1 MSGNKRAAPEEFTNN
16 TDAMKCLIMTISR
29 DGKKAEETAKRLKVE
44 VEEIKEQNA
53 YMRRQIDRLDGYTQE
68 LEGRLDTMHAI
79 VENMLNRGP
88 TDRDAMQDVISNLR
102 ATRQYDMN
110 DIDRIL
116 FEVETDEDDTWDA
129 ELASIFAGDELW
141 GVDL

>member
-1 MSGNKRAAPEEFTNN
+1 MSGTKRSAPEEFLNN

-29 DGKKAEETAKRLKVE
+29 DGKAAEESVKRLKVE
-44 VEEIKEQNA
+44 VDEVKEQNK
-53 YMRRQIDRLDGYTQE
+53 YMRRQIERLDGYTQD
-68 LEGRLDTMHAI
+68 LENRLDTMNAI

-88 TDRDAMQDVISNLR
+88 TERDAMQDVISNLR

-110 DIDRIL
+110 DVDRLL

-129 ELASIFAGDELW
+129 ELANIFAGDEIW